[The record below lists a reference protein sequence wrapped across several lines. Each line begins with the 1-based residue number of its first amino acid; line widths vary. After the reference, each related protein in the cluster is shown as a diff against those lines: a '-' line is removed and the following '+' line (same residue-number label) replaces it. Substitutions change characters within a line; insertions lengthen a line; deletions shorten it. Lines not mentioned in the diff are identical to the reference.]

1 MRFFPRYGQQTGSR
15 GGVSSTVGSKASG
28 GAGAGA
34 RPKSRTGPEARG
46 RPSVLVIYSP
56 LPIHQTK
63 TGHRRLGPGAGVA
76 RCSGLWAKEGA
87 RGLLAPRRP
96 PSRLPRQ
103 LAAEQGPPSPGSRP
117 SSPPARPA
125 ARPLPI
131 CREAQGESAG
141 SRARGHRRPGSR
153 EKKVSALSSCTSLPR
168 SGLGCGGIQALR
180 YSAAISHA
188 EPDEGLGYFL
198 GSPGE
203 GGQEG
208 ALPLGKA

>member
-1 MRFFPRYGQQTGSR
+1 MRFFPRYGEQAGSE
-15 GGVSSTVGSKASG
+15 GGVSSRVGSEASG
-28 GAGAGA
+28 GAWRGSEAQVEDWAGRARAAQGRRYLFPPPHPPNETRRSPA
-34 RPKSRTGPEARG
+34 RPGSG
-46 RPSVLVIYSP
+46 RRP
-56 LPIHQTK
+56 LQRP
-63 TGHRRLGPGAGVA
+63 LGQG
-76 RCSGLWAKEGA
+76 GA
-87 RGLLAPRRP
+87 RGLLAPRSP

-103 LAAEQGPPSPGSRP
+103 LAAEPGPPSPGSSP

-153 EKKVSALSSCTSLPR
+153 EKKVSAPSSCTGLPR

-198 GSPGE
+198 WSRGE

-208 ALPLGKA
+208 VLPLGKA